1 MFRGYDA
8 YSPVSSEYSATSVS
22 TTFVLIEMK
31 VIIVGVGLATYLFLR
46 TQPLAECIRYALSR
60 AIDSFPYITRKLAGR
75 INERLYG
82 WDLKECVESMM
93 NMDWMHE
100 EGYEQQRSDSGTIKI
115 RISPESMAIING
127 ELLRLKEFNEVRLD
141 ADIRDYLEDAH
152 SSFKSKST
160 LNPRESKF
168 KKSLVHYAA
177 MGDCS
182 ELLRFLLANGVARDD
197 RDQNSRTPLSW
208 AAEYVALDSVRILLD
223 DGAEINSMDDM
234 LLTPLSWLVHA
245 GVTTL
250 KLAATEA
257 YMRERGAMLNP
268 EEDQN
273 CFE

>member
-1 MFRGYDA
+1 MQL
-8 YSPVSSEYSATSVS
+8 
-22 TTFVLIEMK
+22 VL
-31 VIIVGVGLATYLFLR
+31 
-46 TQPLAECIRYALSR
+46 TQDWTA
-60 AIDSFPYITRKLAGR
+60 RKLVGSL
-75 INERLYG
+75 NERLYG
-82 WDLKECVESMM
+82 WDLKEFVESMM

-100 EGYEQQRSDSGTIKI
+100 EEYEQQRSDSGTIKI

-127 ELLRLKEFNEVRLD
+127 EFLRLKEFDEVKLD

-152 SSFKSKST
+152 SSFKSMST

-182 ELLRFLLANGVARDD
+182 ELLRFLLANGAARDD

-245 GVTTL
+245 GVTTSR
-250 KLAATEA
+250 LAATEA

-273 CFE
+273 ALSDF

>member
-1 MFRGYDA
+1 
-8 YSPVSSEYSATSVS
+8 
-22 TTFVLIEMK
+22 
-31 VIIVGVGLATYLFLR
+31 
-46 TQPLAECIRYALSR
+46 
-60 AIDSFPYITRKLAGR
+60 
-75 INERLYG
+75 
-82 WDLKECVESMM
+82 
-93 NMDWMHE
+93 
-100 EGYEQQRSDSGTIKI
+100 
-115 RISPESMAIING
+115 MAIING
-127 ELLRLKEFNEVRLD
+127 EFLRLKEFNEVKLD
-141 ADIRDYLEDAH
+141 ADIRDFLEDAH
-152 SSFKSKST
+152 SSFKSKSA

-182 ELLRFLLANGVARDD
+182 ELLRFLLANGAAGDD

-208 AAEYVALDSVRILLD
+208 AAEYGALDSVRILLE

-245 GVTTL
+245 GGTTS

-273 CFE
+273 ALSDF